1 MKKFAAIILSAL
13 MVLSMVAIGVSS
25 VSAAVKG
32 TDGALNVYK
41 KSDTEPASAGVTVN
55 ENNPDTKKSLSG
67 ATFTIYKV
75 FEHTDDGYFLQQGF
89 RDALSDYVKT
99 LTKAKNT
106 EYTYVT
112 YGSTNALAD
121 QVGKAQVAA
130 ANITYAS
137 GSTDEGKYVKVTN
150 GSGLAEFTGLDY
162 GVYLVVE
169 TNPPRGYT
177 AKSQPFFVN
186 IESDTAVNTYP
197 KNEPFNMTKEI
208 GDATSSSSAASYS
221 IGDTVPYIVRTKTP
235 AYNTLTLD
243 ALYADKHSAD
253 ENSNSINDYNDYIP
267 FYFTDKLS
275 KGLTLV
281 KGTGATDAEK
291 LKAAFTV
298 TIGGAAYTDFTVTEG
313 TPAANGDVT
322 YTINFPFDTIYA
334 PNTAV
339 DPAPS
344 NAVNKLNQDVVIT
357 YSAVLNEY
365 AKINGDAT
373 GTNNNN
379 DIDLH
384 FKNDPSTTSNPIDY
398 NTTTGDPEVY
408 TYEMDLT
415 KLLNGGA
422 FSYDSTRDGERK
434 PEFKLYTVADK
445 STGVQ
450 VKSTATAGVYT
461 GDKDDAVT
469 ANVSTLTVA
478 NDGTLQLRG
487 LAAGDYFLEEVTA
500 PHINGKDYTPLTSA
514 IQITVTDGK
523 DNDQNLNGTVVA
535 TINNGANENLVTNTD
550 GKFAFNVNNPATQFE
565 LPTTGGYGILIFTLG
580 GAVVLAAAII
590 IFTVARKKKD
600 TK

>member
-55 ENNPDTKKSLSG
+55 ENDPNTKKSLSG

-75 FEHTDDGYFLQQGF
+75 FEHTDEGYVLQSDF
-89 RDALSDYVKT
+89 RTALSDYVET

-106 EYTYVT
+106 PDTYVT

-150 GSGLAEFTGLDY
+150 DSGLAAFTGLDY

-169 TNPPRGYT
+169 TNPPTGYT

-186 IESDTAVNTYP
+186 IESGTAVNTYP

-208 GDATSSSSAASYS
+208 GDESNHSSAKSYS
-221 IGDTVPYIVRTKTP
+221 IGDTVPYIVSTKTP

-243 ALYADKHSAD
+243 ALYADKHGAD
-253 ENSNSINDYNDYIP
+253 EDDNNINDYNDYIP

-298 TIGGAAYTDFTVTEG
+298 TIGGAPCTDFTVTEG

-334 PNTAV
+334 PNTAAV
-339 DPAPS
+339 GETS
-344 NAVNKLNQDVVIT
+344 NGVNKLNQDVVIT
-357 YSAVLNEY
+357 YNAILNEC

-384 FKNDPSTTSNPIDY
+384 FKNDPSTTSGPIDY

-422 FSYDSTRDGERK
+422 FSYDSGRTGERK
-434 PEFKLYTVADK
+434 PEFKLYSAADK
-445 STGVQ
+445 STGIQ
-450 VKSTATAGVYT
+450 VKSTTTAGVYT
-461 GDKDDAVT
+461 VDKDDAVT
-469 ANVSTLTVA
+469 ANISELTVA
-478 NDGTLQLRG
+478 DNGTLQLRG

-500 PHINGKDYTPLTSA
+500 PRIAGKDYTPLTSA
-514 IQITVTDGK
+514 IQIAVADGTDNNHK
-523 DNDQNLNGTVVA
+523 LNGTVVA
-535 TINNGANENLVTNTD
+535 TINNGADGNLVTNTN
-550 GKFAFNVNNPATQFE
+550 GKFAFNVNNPATQFV